1 MTDPYLCSLS
11 QCIIDDIKLPD
22 GTFRKDVL
30 SGGGVYATYGM
41 RLWFSPPESL
51 RIAYSFHAGYDF
63 PINILEKLLSL
74 NISLTQIWH
83 SNLPSI
89 RGLAT
94 FTSADQRI
102 FVYQTPPIGTV
113 PADLPS
119 SYLNSKIFHFIC
131 SPSWASQHITEILKL
146 RDKQLPPPIFVWEPV
161 PNSTIKENLQSCVEA
176 MKMVNVLS
184 PNHEEAAALLG
195 LISGEDEEVDRFL
208 SEEMLM
214 YMADKFLSYQIGP
227 QGNGCVI
234 IRASYKGCLVATKE
248 KKEIIPAYWT
258 ISRDGIK
265 NPHVIDVTGAGNAF
279 CGGFMAGLL
288 RSNNDVFEAALYGSV
303 SASFTVEQ
311 LGAPRLE
318 FDQNGNEIWNSGESP
333 YERLHKLKQRVK
345 EKIKERLKVKLKER
359 IQGKLKNKDA
369 NHHQNGIETGEMD
382 KDNNIGKDSSDIISD
397 GRDLIDENFRDR
409 MSPAD

>member
-1 MTDPYLCSLS
+1 MCRD
-11 QCIIDDIKLPD
+11 
-22 GTFRKDVL
+22 
-30 SGGGVYATYGM
+30 
-41 RLWFSPPESL
+41 
-51 RIAYSFHAGYDF
+51 
-63 PINILEKLLSL
+63 
-74 NISLTQIWH
+74 
-83 SNLPSI
+83 
-89 RGLAT
+89 
-94 FTSADQRI
+94 
-102 FVYQTPPIGTV
+102 
-113 PADLPS
+113 

-208 SEEMLM
+208 SEDMLM

-258 ISRDGIK
+258 LSRDGIK

-311 LGAPRLE
+311 HGAQKLE
-318 FDQNGNEIWNSGESP
+318 LEQNGNEWAFHGIDNVIGYRLTGASGLVRAQLLGDIYSTTCKMQVIE
-333 YERLHKLKQRVK
+333 E
-345 EKIKERLKVKLKER
+345 
-359 IQGKLKNKDA
+359 IQC
-369 NHHQNGIETGEMD
+369 T
-382 KDNNIGKDSSDIISD
+382 IGPDFYDD
-397 GRDLIDENFRDR
+397 CNV
-409 MSPAD
+409 

>member
-1 MTDPYLCSLS
+1 MADPYLCSLS
-11 QCIIDDIKLPD
+11 QCIINDIKLPD
-22 GTFRKDVL
+22 GTFKQNVL
-30 SGGGVYATYGM
+30 GGGGVYATYGM
-41 RLWFSPPESL
+41 RLWFSSPESQ

-63 PINILEKLLSL
+63 PISILQKLLSL

-94 FTSADQRI
+94 FTSADQRV

-131 SPSWASQHITEILKL
+131 SSNWASQHITEILRL
-146 RDKQLPPPIFVWEPV
+146 RDKQLPPPTFVWEPV
-161 PNSTIKENLQSCVEA
+161 PNSTTKENLQSCVEA
-176 MKMVNVLS
+176 MKMVDVLS

-195 LISGEDEEVDRFL
+195 LISEEDEEVDRFL
-208 SEEMLM
+208 SEDMLT
-214 YMADKFLSYQIGP
+214 YMADRFLSYQIGP
-227 QGNGCVI
+227 HGNGCVV

-258 ISRDGIK
+258 TLRDGTK
-265 NPHVIDVTGAGNAF
+265 DHHVIDVTGAGNAF
-279 CGGFMAGLL
+279 CGGFMAGLI
-288 RSNNDVFEAALYGSV
+288 RSNYDVFEAALFGSV

-318 FDQNGNEIWNSGESP
+318 FNQNGNEIWNSGDDP
-333 YERLHKLKQRVK
+333 QERLQKLRQRVK
-345 EKIKERLKVKLKER
+345 EKLKEKLKVKLKER
-359 IQGKLKNKDA
+359 IQEKLKNRDV
-369 NHHQNGIETGEMD
+369 NQHHHQNGVDTVQVE
-382 KDNNIGKDSSDIISD
+382 KDGNDFISD
-397 GRDLIDENFRDR
+397 GRGLIDHENFRDSV
-409 MSPAD
+409 SPAD

>member
-1 MTDPYLCSLS
+1 MADPYLCSLS
-11 QCIIDDIKLPD
+11 QCIINDIKLPD
-22 GTFRKDVL
+22 GTFKQNVL
-30 SGGGVYATYGM
+30 GGGGVYATYGM
-41 RLWFSPPESL
+41 RLWFSSPESQ

-63 PINILEKLLSL
+63 PISILQKLLSL

-131 SPSWASQHITEILKL
+131 SSSWASQHITEILRL

-161 PNSTIKENLQSCVEA
+161 PNSTTKENLQSFVEA
-176 MKMVNVLS
+176 MKMVDVIS

-195 LISGEDEEVDRFL
+195 LINEEDEEVDRFL
-208 SEEMLM
+208 SEDLLM
-214 YMADKFLSYQIGP
+214 YMADRFLSYQIGP
-227 QGNGCVI
+227 NGNGCVV

-258 ISRDGIK
+258 TLRDGTK
-265 NPHVIDVTGAGNAF
+265 DHHVIDVTGAGNAF
-279 CGGFMAGLL
+279 CGGFMAGLI
-288 RSNNDVFEAALYGSV
+288 RSNYDVFEAALYGSV
-303 SASFTVEQ
+303 SSSFTVEQ

-318 FDQNGNEIWNSGESP
+318 FNQNGNEIWNTGEDP
-333 YERLHKLKQRVK
+333 QERLQ
-345 EKIKERLKVKLKER
+345 
-359 IQGKLKNKDA
+359 KDV
-369 NHHQNGIETGEMD
+369 NPHHHQNGVDTVQVE
-382 KDNNIGKDSSDIISD
+382 KDNIGKDGNDFIND
-397 GRDLIDENFRDR
+397 GRGLIEHENFRDSA
-409 MSPAD
+409 SPAD